1 MMKTVRRVL
10 GCLLILGIT
19 LSVIGCTPSKKIQ
32 NNVLS
37 YLQDKY
43 GDELS
48 FEYIDY
54 TQDKGASG
62 RYEVDA
68 RCTTDGTEFQ
78 IYVYSSL
85 FITDSYSV
93 VLANGAMDK
102 AIRELFLTK
111 DYSFYI
117 EKITWK
123 NLFEDGT
130 TDYRFRTVEHPNI
143 VDIREANRIYRVTL
157 TPDHTPEQY
166 ISWMFNFL
174 YDMKDSGA
182 EVEDISFEFPYGD
195 DTFIVHTDYATI
207 AEFGFGQVLYKIVPV
222 IEEEAARPKNLFS
235 IDDVITIEMRG
246 VVEGTENSVIRTVG

>member
-1 MMKTVRRVL
+1 MKIARRVL
-10 GCLLILGIT
+10 GCLLALGIA

-37 YLQDKY
+37 YLQEKY
-43 GDELS
+43 GENLS
-48 FEYIDY
+48 FEYVDY

-62 RYEVDA
+62 RYEVNA
-68 RCTTDGTEFQ
+68 RCTTDGTEFM

-93 VLANGAMDK
+93 ELANDTMDT

-111 DYSFYI
+111 EYSDYV

-123 NLFEDGT
+123 NLYEDDAA
-130 TDYRFRTVEHPNI
+130 DYRFRTVENPNF

-157 TPDHTPEQY
+157 TPDRTPEQY
-166 ISWMFNFL
+166 VSWMFNFL

-195 DTFIVHTDYATI
+195 DTFLVHTDYGTI
-207 AEFGFGQVLYKIVPV
+207 AEFGFGQVLYRIVPV
-222 IEEEAARPKNLFS
+222 IEAEAAKPKDLFS
-235 IDDVITIEMRG
+235 IDDVITIDMRT
-246 VVEGTENSVIRTVG
+246 VVEAAEETAE

>member
-10 GCLLILGIT
+10 GCLLVLGIA

-32 NNVLS
+32 NNVLG

-43 GDELS
+43 GDGLS

-62 RYEVDA
+62 RYEVNA
-68 RCTTDGTEFQ
+68 RCTTDGTVFQ

-93 VLANGAMDK
+93 VRANDTMDK

-111 DYSFYI
+111 DYSDYI

-123 NLFEDGT
+123 NLFEDDAA
-130 TDYRFRTVEHPNI
+130 DYRFRTVEEPNV
-143 VDIREANRIYRVTL
+143 VDIREANRIYRVAL
-157 TPDHTPEQY
+157 TAGRTPEQY
-166 ISWMFNFL
+166 VSWMFNFL

-182 EVEDISFEFPYGD
+182 EVADVSFEFPYGD
-195 DTFIVHTDYATI
+195 DTFVIHTDYGTI

-222 IEEEAARPKNLFS
+222 IEEEAARQKDIFS
-235 IDDVITIEMRG
+235 IDDVVTLDMRT
-246 VVEGTENSVIRTVG
+246 VVEAAEETTD